1 VQGATAC
8 LHEELSVFGFLERLA
23 SFTKGKPRFERR
35 GLLHQMVDEIAG
47 QYFGESRNIV
57 NRFLRVNLSELP
69 TCLWQGINQVTA
81 EFQQSG
87 FENSEQATWAGTNN
101 DNIGFNHEDSFE
113 FAKIRRVLKALQQL
127 KSKMVA
133 QEMEA
138 SDNHEVE
145 S

>member
-1 VQGATAC
+1 
-8 LHEELSVFGFLERLA
+8 
-23 SFTKGKPRFERR
+23 
-35 GLLHQMVDEIAG
+35 M
-47 QYFGESRNIV
+47 
-57 NRFLRVNLSELP
+57 
-69 TCLWQGINQVTA
+69 TA

-133 QEMEA
+133 VEIEA
-138 SDNHEVE
+138 SVNHEVE